1 MRQIHRSVGMKM
13 ILFLMLFALLPFSFN
28 CIKTPLDPVV
38 PKWDTQLTI
47 PLMNRTY
54 YFNDIVRKDS
64 KFDTTGGTVL
74 YRPITEGLGYRKGLP
89 PEVFKMASPRGN
101 TIDQQIGAIPVDI
114 GVPPSFNLTSAN
126 LGINSANFNPSFP
139 PQTASLTPAQL
150 GMPTGT
156 PLPADIPSIPIDQD
170 FGDTTEFTYLVFAN
184 GTISLQIKNNFPFAI
199 QFAGNQLRLVNF
211 NSAPETTQT
220 VAIFT
225 FAGQIAANDSAT
237 STPVSLAG
245 VKMDGILK
253 LKGTMSTSG
262 ATGQT
267 LQNSNTLTAR
277 VSFASTQIQ
286 SMVPDP
292 APPFALNQI
301 FGDSTN
307 FLYIVFETG
316 QMSMTITNNFPFTI
330 AFAGNALQLVN
341 KKDTTQTV
349 ATFNFPGAIN
359 PNSSATSSTVSLAG
373 VQMDAILKLK
383 GTVIISNYFGKT
395 VGGTDNLTAT
405 VNLTNGKLQSALV
418 NTLNFNPT
426 SVLDVPDSSV
436 KLDDSIKVKLA
447 RFDSG
452 AVRIRIVNNNAVK
465 LSVKFSISELRDNRN
480 NGQEFRLQGTDPVT
494 GILTIKAKDST
505 TEVIQMKDVTFVSRD
520 RQGSDTV
527 VTRFL
532 HFKLE
537 IKTLQANAQEYAL
550 VSKTDNV
557 IADVQPTGSFVLDE
571 VQGKIPPRKID
582 ITQSFDAGIGDI
594 GNNLTIDGF
603 RSAISLAVNVL
614 STGLFPTDVNLN
626 IYPANKNGVEGT
638 PVNITRRINPGDP
651 SVIVID
657 SSQVNS
663 LMNSFLA
670 TSHELPSKFNLR
682 GYVTVSPPDVYND
695 TTTATAGIGRVVQE
709 DSVFV
714 NMDYAIPVAVGIQ
727 NAVLRDTVSISANVS
742 DTAQINLIEEGKVL
756 FDLIS
761 TFPLG
766 IEVRTKLLKP
776 DPSDSSKA
784 SLTEPPVLVLDTIRI
799 DGSPDHTKKNSFT
812 FVSLTG
818 DEASKL
824 SQAAFTAIDLKFG
837 TTANNGTTAVVFNRN
852 DSMVVR
858 SAANIKF
865 NVDFDRLK

>member
-1 MRQIHRSVGMKM
+1 MQHILRSVGMRM
-13 ILFLMLFALLPFSFN
+13 TSFLMLLALLPFSFN
-28 CIKTPLDPVV
+28 CVKSPLE
-38 PKWDTQLTI
+38 PKAPSWKTQLTI
-47 PLMNRTY
+47 PLVDKTF
-54 YFNDIVRKDS
+54 YFADVIRKDS
-64 KFDTTGGTVL
+64 KFDTTGATIL

-114 GVPPSFNLTSAN
+114 GVPPSFNLTSSD

-139 PQTASLTPAQL
+139 PQSATLTPAQL
-150 GMPTGT
+150 GMPTGV

-184 GTISLQIKNNFPFAI
+184 GTISLQITNNFPFAI
-199 QFAGNQLRLVNF
+199 QFAGNQLWLVNF
-211 NSAPETTQT
+211 NTAAETSQT
-220 VAIFT
+220 VAQFNFT
-225 FAGQIAANDSAT
+225 GQIASNSTAT
-237 STPVSLAG
+237 SAPVPLAG
-245 VKMDGILK
+245 VKMDGIQK

-267 LQNSNTLTAR
+267 LQSSNTLAAQ

-330 AFAGNALQLVN
+330 TFAGNALQLVN

-349 ATFNFPGAIN
+349 ATFNFPGSIN
-359 PNSSATSSTVSLAG
+359 PNTSATSSTASLTD

-383 GTVIISNYFGKT
+383 GTVVISNYFGKT
-395 VGGTDNLTAT
+395 VSGTDNITAT

-426 SVLDVPDSSV
+426 NVLEVPDSSV

-465 LSVKFSISELRDNRN
+465 LSVKFSISELRDNKN
-480 NGQEFRLQGTDPVT
+480 NGEEFRLQGTNPVT
-494 GILTIKAKDST
+494 GILTINGKDST
-505 TEVIQMKDVTFVSRD
+505 NELIQMKDVTFVSRD

-594 GNNLTIDGF
+594 GNNLSLDGF

-614 STGLFPTDVNLN
+614 STGLFPTDVNLD
-626 IYPANKNGVEGT
+626 IYPANKNGIEGT

-651 SVIVID
+651 SVIAID

-670 TSHELPSKFNLR
+670 TSQELPSKFNLR
-682 GYVTVSPPDVYND
+682 GFVMVSPLDIYND

-714 NMDYAIPVAVGIQ
+714 NMDYAIPIAIGIQ
-727 NAVLRDTVSISANVS
+727 NAVLKDTVSISANVP
-742 DTAQINLIEEGKVL
+742 DTSQINLIEEGRVF
-756 FDLIS
+756 FDLTS
-761 TFPLG
+761 TFPLA
-766 IEVRTKLLKP
+766 IEVRTKLLKA
-776 DPSDSSKA
+776 DPSDSTKA
-784 SLTEPPVLVLDTIRI
+784 SLTDPPVLVLDTLSV
-799 DGSPDHTKKNSFT
+799 DGSVDHTNKNSFT
-812 FVSLTG
+812 FMSLSG
-818 DEASKL
+818 EEAAKL
-824 SQAAFTAIDLKFG
+824 NQASFTAIDLNFA
-837 TTANNGTTAVVFNRN
+837 TTINNGTVPVVFNRT
-852 DSMVVR
+852 DSLVLR
-858 SAANIKF
+858 SSANIRF
-865 NVDFDRLK
+865 NVDLDRLK